1 MNKII
6 TLFALCIVNLL
17 YMHDFIALTYVPE
30 LIDCVSWIDNLLGA
44 VLDVSLI
51 MLIFI
56 LLTKGK
62 IKASLAITFTIT
74 LLWAYCN
81 IFYCRFF
88 QSYISFSTICQG
100 GNLLDP
106 IVIRSISQGFRWYD
120 LFLFLWIASFT
131 FFFKQGSTGEY
142 SNMKTRI
149 SSVII
154 LPISFFLF
162 IDLAAHGLYCLA
174 NSNYRYLSY
183 YGHRLY
189 SRHLSKTTA
198 LCDPIITTFHRGSI
212 RMLISEGY
220 DELKGVIEL
229 SEKQIRTIKQTA
241 QESQAYMVHTNNGK
255 TPQTTPNIIFIIVES
270 YMAFTSDMVV
280 DDKEITPNLNA
291 LRHDSTT
298 YYNGKMQPNITLG
311 ESADGQFIYM
321 TGLLPLRSS
330 ITISKAR
337 NRTLPGL
344 PKVLAKQG
352 YSSNMIIPTQPT
364 MWNQSEMCQK
374 YGFNNL
380 YSCNDYEN
388 DNTSELTDKQVF
400 ELAKKHLPISAN
412 KPFIS
417 VILTMSMHQP
427 YIEYIDPSFI
437 LQEPSFSNELKCY
450 LNACHYTDQCIGNFL
465 SYLKTV
471 DLYDKSVI
479 IITADHHQHYVGF
492 GAEINNNLPLYII
505 GGNIDNKTSW
515 HGLCQQI
522 DVYPTILDILG
533 FHSTWCGLGYSLLSP
548 KYNNS
553 LENYKWE
560 VSEWIIQGDYFSL
573 LKE

>member
-1 MNKII
+1 MNKIL
-6 TLFALCIVNLL
+6 TLLSFCIVNLL
-17 YMHDFIALTYVPE
+17 YMHDFIALAFVPE
-30 LIDCVSWIDNLLGA
+30 LIDCVSWIDNLMGT
-44 VLDVSLI
+44 VLDVTLI

-81 IFYCRFF
+81 IIYCRFF
-88 QSYISFSTICQG
+88 QSYITFSTICQG

-106 IVIRSISQGFRWYD
+106 IVIRSTLQGFKWYD
-120 LFLFLWIASFT
+120 LFLFLWVFLFT
-131 FFFKQGSTGEY
+131 YLFKRCLTDDY
-142 SNMKTRI
+142 SDMKRRI
-149 SSVII
+149 SSTII
-154 LPISFFLF
+154 LFSTILLF
-162 IDLAAHGLYCLA
+162 IDLIAHGVYCFA
-174 NSNYRYLSY
+174 NPNYRYLTY

-189 SRHLSKTTA
+189 SRHLSETQA

-212 RMLISEGY
+212 RMLVSEGY
-220 DELKGVIEL
+220 DELKGVTEL
-229 SEKQIRTIKQTA
+229 SEKQKREIRQTA
-241 QESQAYMVHTNNGK
+241 QESQAYMVRTQINK
-255 TPQTTPNIIFIIVES
+255 TPQTTQNIIFIIVES

-298 YYNGKMQPNITLG
+298 YYNGNMQPNITLG

-352 YSSNMIIPTQPT
+352 YSSYMIIPTQPT

-374 YGFNNL
+374 YGFNIL
-380 YSCNDYEN
+380 YSCNDYGN
-388 DNTSELTDKQVF
+388 GNTSELTDKQVF
-400 ELAKKHLPISAN
+400 ELATSHLPVSAN
-412 KPFIS
+412 KPFVS

-427 YIEYIDPSFI
+427 YLEYIDPSFI
-437 LQEPSFSNELKCY
+437 LYDSSLSNELKCY
-450 LNACHYTDQCIGNFL
+450 LNACHYTDQCIGDFL
-465 SYLKTV
+465 NYLKSIE
-471 DLYDKSVI
+471 LYDKSII

-492 GAEINNNLPLYII
+492 GTEINNNLPLYII

-533 FHSTWCGLGYSLLSP
+533 LHPTWCGLGYSLLSP
-548 KYNNS
+548 EYKNS
-553 LENYKWE
+553 IENYKWD
-560 VSEWIIQGDYFSL
+560 VSEWIIQGDYFSI